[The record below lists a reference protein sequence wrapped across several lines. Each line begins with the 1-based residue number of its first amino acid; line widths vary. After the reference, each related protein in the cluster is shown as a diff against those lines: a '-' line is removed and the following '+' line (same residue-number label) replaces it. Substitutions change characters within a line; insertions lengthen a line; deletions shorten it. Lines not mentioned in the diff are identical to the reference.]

1 MHLEREIIELHNFHG
16 YYEQRWNVEHVWNG
30 YYKIIS
36 TYSDKALTA
45 PTGANNDVVTQTTYT
60 ENVTQ
65 RWRFIEQS
73 DGTYKISPESNSN
86 YFMAAGDISSTA
98 DQDLEIRTA
107 QSDGGDRW
115 EVKQTYVS
123 VEFYYDNGFVI
134 KRKMR
139 HGDDYVTAASIERD
153 VATTYFSQ
161 VEYAFALQFG
171 INLEFKSIESY
182 VSDGDNCPDLE
193 GLKCTCIGDAQ
204 CVIESG
210 DDPHQNNNV
219 VGFIKAAHCTNY
231 ARLRNNMIVGIPDN
245 TMRIALTGY
254 YACIIND
261 KGEHD
266 IEIEGLSNY
275 DYPIIAIRQP
285 AAISNSRFIE
295 LIAHEISHSYGTQH
309 HDDGRRC
316 IMDEGG
322 AKDIDYQSDT
332 NYWCDECRTTIQ
344 SNIGKYLG

>member
-1 MHLEREIIELHNFHG
+1 MH
-16 YYEQRWNVEHVWNG
+16 QWNG
-30 YYKIIS
+30 YYRIES
-36 TYSDKALTA
+36 QYSDLVLTA
-45 PTGANNDVVTQTTYT
+45 PTGPNNDIVTQTSYASQD
-60 ENVTQ
+60 TQ
-65 RWRFIEQS
+65 VWKFIEQS
-73 DGTYKISPESNSN
+73 DGTYKISPKSNTNLYMS
-86 YFMAAGDISSTA
+86 AGDISSTS

-107 QSDGGDRW
+107 QSDGGDKW

-139 HGDDYVTAASIERD
+139 HGDDYLTDESIERD

-161 VEYAFALQFG
+161 VEYAFSSQFG
-171 INLEFKSIESY
+171 ISLEFKSIESY
-182 VSDGDNCPDLE
+182 VSDGDSCPNLQ
-193 GLKCTCIGDAQ
+193 GLKCTCIGDTQ

-210 DDPHQNNNV
+210 DDPYQNNNV
-219 VGFIKAAHCTNY
+219 VGFIQAAHCTNY

-266 IEIEGLSNY
+266 IQIEGLSNY

-285 AAISNSRFIE
+285 VAISNSRFIE
-295 LIAHEISHSYGTQH
+295 LIAHEISHSYDTQH
-309 HDDGRRC
+309 HDDGRSC
-316 IMDEGG
+316 IMDEGNEN
-322 AKDIDYQSDT
+322 DIDYENDT
-332 NYWCDECRTTIQ
+332 NYCCDECRTTIQ